1 MRRREL
7 WLATLLLPL
16 GGCYATPAPGYG
28 FVPPG
33 YPPGEY
39 AQPGYPPGGYAQPG
53 YPSGGYAP
61 PPSDPY
67 AAYPGYGGGD
77 GPPTYIEG
85 GVAVPLVLYGGE
97 WGFYDSGR
105 HWHRAPEGYSHHLQE
120 RRDAG
125 GEFHPSSV
133 QPNEF
138 HPQPGTGRPGERPA
152 GQSAFRPVAAPTAAP
167 RPVPAAQPRQ
177 EEHERGRACPP
188 GQRC

>member
-16 GGCYATPAPGYG
+16 GGCYATPDPGYG
-28 FVPPG
+28 YVP
-33 YPPGEY
+33 
-39 AQPGYPPGGYAQPG
+39 PGYPPGGYAQPA

-61 PPSDPY
+61 SAPDPY

-77 GPPTYIEG
+77 GPPTIIEG
-85 GVAVPLVLYGGE
+85 GVAVPLLLYGGE

-105 HWHRAPEGYSHHLQE
+105 HWHRAPEGD
-120 RRDAG
+120 RRRMEQQREAG
-125 GEFHPSSV
+125 GEFHHDSV
-133 QPNEF
+133 QHNEF
-138 HPQPGTGRPGERPA
+138 HPQPGSERPG
-152 GQSAFRPVAAPTAAP
+152 GQSAFRPAAAPSAAP

-177 EEHERGRACPP
+177 EEHERHRACPP